1 MLGCQVNGSREV
13 TPGFDNV
20 KVSVDLKKSGF
31 NSVVEKEAQRIRQ
44 EATGRWR
51 DTVCIDHSLI
61 KTFSEE
67 KKQDELV
74 TWE

>member
-20 KVSVDLKKSGF
+20 KVFVDLKKSGF

-44 EATGRWR
+44 EATGR
-51 DTVCIDHSLI
+51 
-61 KTFSEE
+61 
-67 KKQDELV
+67 
-74 TWE
+74 